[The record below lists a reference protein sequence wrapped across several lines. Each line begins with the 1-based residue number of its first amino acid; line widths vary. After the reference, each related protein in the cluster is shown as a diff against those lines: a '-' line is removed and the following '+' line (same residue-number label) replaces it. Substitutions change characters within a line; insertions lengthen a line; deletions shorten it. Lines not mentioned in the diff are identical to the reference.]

1 METRS
6 VTVAIIGAGNV
17 GAALIAMLRDES
29 RFAALHE
36 AVGGSLHIAGV
47 GVRDASKTRSGV
59 PSELL
64 TTDIMGL
71 INREDVDIV
80 VELAGGVDDAGV
92 FVEHALRAGKSV
104 VSANKALIAAR
115 GTELEAIARSNNVD
129 LIFEAAVGGGIPI
142 LRALRTSLVGE
153 KIHRVMGIVNGTTNF
168 ILSAMTADGADYA
181 DVLAEAQRLGYA
193 EADPTADVEGFDA
206 AAKVT
211 ILAAFSFGVPLEGSA
226 IAREGISSI
235 SADDVAFATRHG
247 YVIKLIGVAERIGE
261 AGISMRVHPAMLPT
275 SHPLASINGA
285 FNAVFVEGAKAG
297 PLMLMGRGAGGD
309 PTASAVLGDIL
320 EAARNRNLGRRSATP
335 DVESSLHMVPT
346 SELQST
352 FYLTIDVLDKP
363 GVLAAVTSVFGEH
376 GVSIRLMEQSG
387 FGDEARLTFVTH
399 HALEADMAATIE
411 DLAQVDVV
419 DAVGACIRIVGEN
432 NE

>member
-1 METRS
+1 METRP
-6 VTVAIIGAGNV
+6 VKVAIIGAGTV
-17 GAALIAMLRDES
+17 GAALVAMLRDTS
-29 RFAALHE
+29 RASALHE
-36 AVGGSLHIAGV
+36 AVGDDIEIV
-47 GVRDASKTRSGV
+47 GVAVRDESKVRPGV

-64 TTDIMGL
+64 VSDAL
-71 INREDVDIV
+71 SLVSRDDVDVV
-80 VELAGGVDDAGV
+80 VELAGGVDDAYRYV
-92 FVEHALRAGKSV
+92 KEALDNGKSV
-104 VSANKALIAAR
+104 VTANKALIAAK
-115 GTELEAIARSNNVD
+115 GTELEAIARSRNVD

-168 ILSAMTADGADYA
+168 ILSAMTADGASYD

-211 ILAAFSFGVPLEGSA
+211 ILAALSFGTPLHGA
-226 IAREGISSI
+226 TIAREGI
-235 SADDVAFATRHG
+235 AKVTAEDVAFATRHG
-247 YVIKLIGVAERIGE
+247 YVIKLIGVAERVGE
-261 AGISMRVHPAMLPT
+261 HGISMRVHPAMLPM

-320 EAARNRNLGRRSATP
+320 EAARNRLLGRRSATP
-335 DVESSLHMVPT
+335 DVEDGLTDVPL
-346 SELQST
+346 SELQNT
-352 FYLTIDVLDKP
+352 FYVTIDVADKP
-363 GVLAAVTSVFGEH
+363 GVLAAVTGVFGDH

-399 HALEADMAATIE
+399 HALESDMAATIE
-411 DLAQVDVV
+411 DLQTLDVV
-419 DAVGACIRIVGEN
+419 DAIGSCLRILGEDA
-432 NE
+432 